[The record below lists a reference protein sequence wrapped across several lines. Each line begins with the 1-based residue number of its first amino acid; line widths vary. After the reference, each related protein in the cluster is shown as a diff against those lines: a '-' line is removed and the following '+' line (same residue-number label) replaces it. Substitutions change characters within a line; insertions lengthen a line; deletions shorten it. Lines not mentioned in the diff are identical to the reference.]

1 MYVGAEL
8 KRYCWLVLPVLWF
21 AAALLAQNETGE
33 LRVTVTDPAG
43 LPVPAS
49 VELISSSNQYRRT
62 FATDPDGK
70 LIAKRLP
77 FGLYRL
83 EIRHEGFA
91 PASELLE
98 IRSAI
103 PLEHRVTLS
112 ISSVDTTVVVSDTGT
127 LIDPHRTGANHRIGA
142 DELRDRP
149 SGQPGRSVV
158 DLVNTQPGWLMEANA
173 VLHPRG
179 SEYQTQYVVDGI
191 PMTDNRSPSFAP
203 EIEADDVQSMNVL
216 TANYPAEYGRKLG
229 GIIEV
234 TTARDAR
241 PGLHGKVAASGGSFD
256 TADGYAMAQYG
267 WGRNTLSLSG
277 DAARTDRFLDPPV
290 EQNYTNQGTTGSFAT
305 HYERD
310 LSDSD
315 RLGLV
320 FRRAQSRFLV
330 PNEQVQQEAGQR
342 QDRDSYETLGQL
354 SYQHIFSPNWLGDF
368 RGMVRDLSASLWSN
382 PLATPIVAAQDRGFR
397 EGYLKATVSA
407 HLGHQEL
414 KAGVESDFG
423 SVQEGFSYLIANP
436 VAFDSD
442 TPGRF
447 TFSDRRQDREQA
459 LFVQDLVRL
468 GNWTLSAGL
477 RWDHYR
483 LITDES
489 AFSPRLG
496 IAWHWPAADL
506 VLHASY
512 DRVFQTP
519 AFENLLL
526 ASSAAVAALNDNV
539 LRLPVRPSLGNF
551 YEAGF
556 TKGLFRKL
564 RMEAS
569 YFRRNMTNY
578 ADDDVLLNTGVGFP
592 IGFRKAEI
600 HGVEV
605 KLEVPRW
612 GPVSGSVSYSNL
624 LGVGYLPVTG
634 GLFLGDNA
642 NALLSATDHFPVTQ
656 DQRNTVHSRMRY
668 QVVPRA
674 WVALGG
680 SYGSGLPI
688 EFDGTR
694 EDAIAQYGQRIVD
707 RLNLDRGRVRPSFS
721 LDASAGVDLWK
732 TDRRAWRVEANVM
745 NLTGRL
751 NVINFAGLFS
761 GTAIA
766 APRSF
771 SMRLTTEF

>member
-1 MYVGAEL
+1 MGAAVKCNWWVVL
-8 KRYCWLVLPVLWF
+8 LVLLF
-21 AAALLAQNETGE
+21 AAAVRAQNDTGE
-33 LRVTVTDPAG
+33 LRLTVTDPAG
-43 LPVPAS
+43 LAVPCSA
-49 VELISSSNQYRRT
+49 ELISNSNQYRRT
-62 FATDPDGK
+62 FTTDPDGK
-70 LIAKRLP
+70 VTAKRLP
-77 FGLYRL
+77 FGIYRL
-83 EIRHEGFA
+83 RIQQGGFA
-91 PASELLE
+91 PSSELLE

-103 PLEHRVTLS
+103 PLEHRVTLAIAS
-112 ISSVDTTVVVSDTGT
+112 IETTVVVTDTGT
-127 LIDPHRTGANHRIGA
+127 LIDPHSTGANHRIGSE
-142 DELRDRP
+142 ELRDRP
-149 SGQPGRSVV
+149 AGQPGRSVV
-158 DLVNTQPGWLMEANA
+158 DMVSAQPGWILEANA

-179 SEYQTQYVVDGI
+179 SEYQTQYVVNGI

-216 TANYPAEYGRKLG
+216 TANFPAEYGRKLG

-241 PGLHGKVAASGGSFD
+241 QGLHGKVVASGGSFD
-256 TADGYAMAQYG
+256 TADGYAMTQYG

-290 EQNYTNQGTTGSFAT
+290 EQNYTNQGTTSSFAS

-315 RLGLV
+315 RLGVV
-320 FRRAQSRFLV
+320 FRREQSRFLV
-330 PNEQVQQEAGQR
+330 PNEQVQQDAGQR
-342 QDRDSYETLGQL
+342 QDRDSYETLGQV
-354 SYQHIFSPNWLGDF
+354 SYQHIFSPVWLADF

-382 PLATPIVAAQDRGFR
+382 PLATPILAAQDRGFR
-397 EGYLKATVSA
+397 EGYVKGTVSA
-407 HLGHQEL
+407 HLGHHEL

-423 SVQEGFSYLIANP
+423 SVREGFTYRIADP
-436 VAFDSD
+436 TMFDPN
-442 TPGRF
+442 TPAQFG
-447 TFSDRRQDREQA
+447 FSGRRQDREQA
-459 LFVQDLVRL
+459 LFVQDLLRL

-496 IAWHWPAADL
+496 VAWYWKAADA

-519 AFENLLL
+519 AFENILL

-556 TKGLFRKL
+556 TKGLFQKL
-564 RMEAS
+564 RIEAN
-569 YFRRNMTNY
+569 YFRRNMSNY
-578 ADDDVLLNTGVGFP
+578 ADDDVLLNTGVSFP
-592 IGFRKAEI
+592 IAFRKADI

-612 GPVSGSVSYSNL
+612 GPVSGSVSYSNM

-642 NALLSATDHFPVTQ
+642 NTVLNSTNRFPVTQ
-656 DQRNTVHSRMRY
+656 DQRNTVHSRVRY
-668 QVVPRA
+668 QIVPRA
-674 WVALGG
+674 WVALGV
-680 SYGSGLPI
+680 SYGSGLPV

-694 EDAIAQYGQRIVD
+694 GDAIAQYGQRIVD

-732 TDRRAWRVEANVM
+732 TDRHSLRVQGDVM
-745 NLTGRL
+745 NLTNRL

-771 SMRLTTEF
+771 SLRLTTEF

>member
-1 MYVGAEL
+1 ML
-8 KRYCWLVLPVLWF
+8 F
-21 AAALLAQNETGE
+21 AATLCAQNDTGE
-33 LRVTVTDPAG
+33 LRLIVTDPAG
-43 LPVPAS
+43 LPVPCSA
-49 VELISSSNQYRRT
+49 ELISSSNQYRRT
-62 FATDPDGK
+62 FTTDPDGK
-70 LIAKRLP
+70 VTAKRLP

-83 EIRHEGFA
+83 HIQQGGFA
-91 PASELLE
+91 PSSELLE

-103 PLEHRVTLS
+103 PLELHVTLG
-112 ISSVDTTVVVSDTGT
+112 IANIETTVVVTDTGT
-127 LIDPHRTGANHRIGA
+127 LIDPHRTGANHRIGS

-149 SGQPGRSVV
+149 AGQPGRSVV
-158 DLVNTQPGWLMEANA
+158 DMVSAQPGWLMEANA

-179 SEYQTQYVVDGI
+179 SEYQTQYVVNGI
-191 PMTDNRSPSFAP
+191 PLTDNRSPSFAP

-216 TANYPAEYGRKLG
+216 TANFPAEYGRKLG
-229 GIIEV
+229 GVIEV
-234 TTARDAR
+234 TTARDTR
-241 PGLHGKVAASGGSFD
+241 QGLHGKVIASAGSFD

-277 DAARTDRFLDPPV
+277 DAARTDWFLDPPV
-290 EQNYTNQGTTGSFAT
+290 EQNYANRGTTSSVAS

-310 LSDSD
+310 LNDKD

-320 FRRAQSRFLV
+320 FRREQSRFLV
-330 PNEQVQQEAGQR
+330 PNEQVQQDAGQR
-342 QDRDSYETLGQL
+342 QDRDSYETLAQV
-354 SYQHIFSPNWLGDF
+354 SYQHVFSPMWLTDF
-368 RGMVRDLSASLWSN
+368 RGMVRDLSAGLWSN
-382 PLATPIVAAQDRGFR
+382 PLATPILAAQDRGFR
-397 EGYLKATVSA
+397 EGYLKGTVSA
-407 HLGHQEL
+407 HLGRHEL
-414 KAGVESDFG
+414 KAGVESEFG
-423 SVQEGFSYLIANP
+423 SVREGFSYRISDLTM
-436 VAFDSD
+436 FDPN
-442 TPGRF
+442 TPALF
-447 TFSDRRQDREQA
+447 AFSDRRQDREQA

-483 LITDES
+483 LITGES

-496 IAWHWPAADL
+496 IARYWKAADV

-519 AFENLLL
+519 AFENILL

-556 TKGLFRKL
+556 AKGLFQKL
-564 RMEAS
+564 RVEAS
-569 YFRRNMTNY
+569 YFRRNMNNY
-578 ADDDVLLNTGVGFP
+578 ADDDVLLNTGVSFP
-592 IGFRKAEI
+592 IAFRKAEI

-605 KLEVPRW
+605 KLEAPRW
-612 GPVSGSVSYSNL
+612 GPVSGSVSYSNM

-642 NALLSATDHFPVTQ
+642 NSVLNSTRRFPVTQ
-656 DQRNTVHSRMRY
+656 DQRNTVHSRIRY
-668 QVVPRA
+668 QIVRRA

-680 SYGSGLPI
+680 SYASGLPV
-688 EFDGTR
+688 EVDLTR

-707 RLNLDRGRVRPSFS
+707 RLNLDRGRVRPSFA

-732 TDRRAWRVEANVM
+732 TDRHSLRLQGDVM
-745 NLTGRL
+745 NLTDRL

-761 GTAIA
+761 GTAIGQ
-766 APRSF
+766 PRSF
-771 SMRLTTEF
+771 SLRLTTEF

>member
-1 MYVGAEL
+1 VRLNYWAGL
-8 KRYCWLVLPVLWF
+8 LVLLFV
-21 AAALLAQNETGE
+21 AALCAQNETGE
-33 LRVTVTDPAG
+33 VRLTVTDPAG
-43 LPVPAS
+43 LAVSGP
-49 VELISSSNQYRRT
+49 VELISGSNQYRRT
-62 FATDPDGK
+62 FNTDPEGK
-70 LIAKRLP
+70 VTAKRLP

-83 EIRHEGFA
+83 RIQQDGFA
-91 PASELLE
+91 PFSEILE

-103 PLEHRVTLS
+103 PLEHHVTLG
-112 ISSVDTTVVVSDTGT
+112 IANIETTVVVTDTGT
-127 LIDPHRTGANHRIGA
+127 LIDPHSTGANQRIGA
-142 DELRDRP
+142 DEIRDRP
-149 SGQPGRSVV
+149 AGQPGRSVV
-158 DLVNTQPGWLMEANA
+158 DMINEQPGWLLEANA

-179 SEYQTQYVVDGI
+179 SEYQTQYVVNGI

-216 TANYPAEYGRKLG
+216 TAGFPAEYGRKLG

-241 PGLHGKVAASGGSFD
+241 QGLHGKVVASGGSFD
-256 TADGYAMAQYG
+256 TGDGYAMMQYG

-290 EQNYTNQGTTGSFAT
+290 EQNYTNQGTTSSFAS

-315 RLGLV
+315 RLGVV

-330 PNEQVQQEAGQR
+330 PNEQVQEDAGQR
-342 QDRDSYETLGQL
+342 QDRDSYETLGQV
-354 SYQHIFSPNWLGDF
+354 SYQHIFSAAWLADF
-368 RGMVRDLSASLWSN
+368 RGMVRDLSVSLWSN
-382 PLATPIVAAQDRGFR
+382 PLATPIIAGQDRGFR
-397 EGYLKATVSA
+397 EGYLKSTVSA
-407 HLGHQEL
+407 HKGHHEL
-414 KAGVESDFG
+414 KAGVEADFG
-423 SVQEGFSYLIANP
+423 SVREGFGYRITDP
-436 VAFDSD
+436 TAFDAN
-442 TPGRF
+442 TPGAF
-447 TFSDRRQDREQA
+447 SFSDRRQDREQA

-468 GNWTLSAGL
+468 GNWTVSAGV

-496 IAWHWPAADL
+496 VAWYWKAADM

-519 AFENLLL
+519 AFENILL

-556 TKGLFRKL
+556 TKGVFQKL
-564 RMEAS
+564 RMEAN
-569 YFRRNMTNY
+569 YFRRDMSNY
-578 ADDDVLLNTGVGFP
+578 ADDDVLLNTGVSFP
-592 IGFRKAEI
+592 IAFRKAEV

-612 GPVSGSVSYSNL
+612 GPVSGSVGYANM

-634 GLFLGDNA
+634 GLFLGDDA
-642 NALLSATDHFPVTQ
+642 NTVLNSTTRFPITQ
-656 DQRNTVHSRMRY
+656 DQRNTVHSRVRY
-668 QVVPRA
+668 QIVPRA
-674 WVALGG
+674 WVAMGG
-680 SYGSGLPI
+680 SYGSGLPV
-688 EFDGTR
+688 EFDGTQA
-694 EDAIAQYGQRIVD
+694 DAIAAYGQRIVD

-732 TDRRAWRVEANVM
+732 NDRHSVRVQGDVM
-745 NLTGRL
+745 NLTNRL

-771 SMRLTTEF
+771 SLRLTTEW